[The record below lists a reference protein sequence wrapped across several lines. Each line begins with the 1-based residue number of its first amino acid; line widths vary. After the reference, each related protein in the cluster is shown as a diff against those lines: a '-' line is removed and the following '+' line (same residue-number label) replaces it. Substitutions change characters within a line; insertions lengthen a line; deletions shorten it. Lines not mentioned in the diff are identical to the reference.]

1 MKYPRRVQVQGQRVL
16 VKNPQEEREL
26 LERSKSQT
34 SDEAKLAN
42 ALGDKNLGLLITRKT
57 KRIDNRLAG
66 PSLKMRTD
74 SWQKKLLDD
83 DELFLLL

>member
-1 MKYPRRVQVQGQRVL
+1 VRYPRRVQVQGQRVL

-26 LERSKSQT
+26 LERSKSQI

-42 ALGDKNLGLLITRKT
+42 ALGDENLGLLITRKT

-66 PSLKMRTD
+66 PSKMRAD
-74 SWQKKLLDD
+74 AWQKKLLDD

>member
-42 ALGDKNLGLLITRKT
+42 ALGDENLGLLITRKA

-66 PSLKMRTD
+66 PSKMRAD
-74 SWQKKLLDD
+74 AWQKKLLDD

>member
-42 ALGDKNLGLLITRKT
+42 ALGDENLGLLITRKT

-66 PSLKMRTD
+66 SSKVRGD
-74 SWQKKLLDD
+74 AWQKKLLDD

>member
-16 VKNPQEEREL
+16 V
-26 LERSKSQT
+26 
-34 SDEAKLAN
+34 
-42 ALGDKNLGLLITRKT
+42 KNLGLLITRKT

-66 PSLKMRTD
+66 PSKMRAD